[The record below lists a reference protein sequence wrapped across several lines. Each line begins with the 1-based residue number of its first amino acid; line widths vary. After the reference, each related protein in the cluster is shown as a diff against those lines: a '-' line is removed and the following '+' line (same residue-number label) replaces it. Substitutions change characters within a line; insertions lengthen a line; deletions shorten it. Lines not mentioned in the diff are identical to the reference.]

1 MRSPLTPLKSLSCSV
16 AFCLVFNALALVPG
30 FQPSSSVVAAQALKE
45 YTLSPNKGRPGKD
58 YDVLV
63 VSRGSDCGAQNELT
77 NAYLVH
83 PEGGSIAV
91 VEGGQRGNGEPCV
104 LRAKIRVPADA
115 AFESVSLRVVAEDPA
130 TKKTSTLG
138 IVEFSVSDTPQPGVI
153 PPGVN
158 PPAVDIMWSVMP
170 KGIVGDNF
178 GRKLKNDY
186 YAIEVVI
193 GNNSAYNLQIVSVGF
208 ELPTTAELQKY
219 LDRNARNRIAR
230 RTNRPATDAGVIQE
244 QQQRKAQLATRTG
257 SLAQLAAGT
266 ATPDEDRRKTVLP
279 SSSYRIT
286 RGSLEARQATNARTL
301 VLSTITALGPI
312 FTGFTPYF
320 HNVNHRANYS
330 EAINIFSNPLEK
342 GLELV
347 WPNPRD
353 RQRERFDEQVLRDGL
368 IIRNNTQIRTLV
380 FFPKDLLRLPG
391 DVETER
397 EYQAWRNNAREVRE
411 RLGKLIIIGDVIQY
425 ANRITLVANPPGPV
439 EPPPIA
445 SAPNPQTV
453 PQGAKQRVRL
463 SGTNLKDAGIAAP
476 GEPGITVSIV
486 DIDENGRAILAD
498 VEVEETVRPGT
509 YTLHVSTPS
518 GRDEVTIKVTPKE
531 IEVDAVEYEQPAVA
545 DLPKPVTVIVKG
557 RYLHNSRIELDS
569 PLLQIL
575 SQQPSEDGREIRAE
589 IRFLKGGTADQKF
602 NLRIV
607 NMNISGDEEPKEIQ
621 IAPAA
626 KP

>member
-1 MRSPLTPLKSLSCSV
+1 M
-16 AFCLVFNALALVPG
+16 PG

-63 VSRGSDCGAQNELT
+63 VSRSSDCGAQNELT

-230 RTNRPATDAGVIQE
+230 RTNRRSTDAGVIQE
-244 QQQRKAQLATRTG
+244 QQQQQKAQLATRTG

-266 ATPDEDRRKTVLP
+266 ATPDEDKRKTVLP

-453 PQGAKQRVRL
+453 PQGAKLRVRL

-476 GEPGITVSIV
+476 GEPGITVNVV

-509 YTLHVSTPS
+509 YTLQVSTPS
-518 GRDEVTIKVTPKE
+518 GRDEVTLKVTPKE
-531 IEVDAVEYEQPAVA
+531 IVVKAVEYEQPAVA
-545 DLPKPVTVIVKG
+545 DLPKPVTVTVKG
-557 RYLHNSRIELDS
+557 TYLHNSRLELDS
-569 PLLQIL
+569 PQLEIL
-575 SQQPSEDGREIRAE
+575 SQEPSEDGREIRAE
-589 IRFLKGGTADQKF
+589 IRFLKGGTAGQKF
-602 NLRIV
+602 DLRIV
-607 NMNISGDEEPKEIQ
+607 NTNIPGDEEKKEIQ
-621 IAPAA
+621 IAPATT
-626 KP
+626 P